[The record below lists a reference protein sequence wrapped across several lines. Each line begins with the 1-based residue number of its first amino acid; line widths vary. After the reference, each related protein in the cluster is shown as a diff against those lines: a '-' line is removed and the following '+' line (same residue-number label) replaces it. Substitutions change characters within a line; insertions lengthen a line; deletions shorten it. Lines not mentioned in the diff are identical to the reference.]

1 MGESGLMAR
10 AVDVIEFTRPPHMAD
25 RLADVVEANLARAIA
40 ERGQAGLAVSG
51 GSTPAGLYRTM
62 SQRMLPWSKVT
73 ATLVDERWV
82 PPGAEGS
89 NETFVRGA
97 LGVNAAKA
105 VNIVGMW
112 RDALTHSEAE
122 AQINTG
128 LRNQAR
134 PFDAVI
140 LGMGNDGH
148 TASWFPH
155 AQGLEMA
162 VQSDRLACAVTAN
175 PSEVVGA
182 HRERMTLTL
191 AAIED
196 ARFICLLLS
205 GAQKRAAFEKAC
217 ADGPMEDMPVRA
229 ILDRRPDIWVCWS
242 P

>member
-1 MGESGLMAR
+1 MGASGLMVR
-10 AVDVIEFTRPPHMAD
+10 AIDVIEFARPQHMAE
-25 RLADVVEANLARAIA
+25 RLADVVTANLVGAIA
-40 ERGQAGLAVSG
+40 QHGAAGLAVSG
-51 GSTPAGLYRTM
+51 GSTPAGLYKIM
-62 SQRMLPWSKVT
+62 SQRALAWPKVT

-82 PPGAEGS
+82 PPGVDGS
-89 NETFVRGA
+89 NEKFVRGA

-105 VNIVGMW
+105 INIVGMW

-122 AQINTG
+122 TQIDTE
-128 LRNQAR
+128 LKNQTR
-134 PFDAVI
+134 PFAAVI

-155 AQGLEMA
+155 AQGLETA
-162 VQSDRLACAVTAN
+162 LQSDKRACAVTAK
-175 PSEVVGA
+175 PSDVVGV
-182 HRERMTLTL
+182 HRERMTMTL

-205 GAQKRAAFEKAC
+205 GAKKRTVFEQAC
-217 ADGPMEDMPVRA
+217 SDGPVEEMPVRA